1 MIQTIM
7 NPSETAM
14 TVLPALESPDFPS
27 VLKNLRKELQLS
39 RTALADKVGLST
51 AAIQRYEATDNS
63 HIKPSPQAYERLVRV
78 LAELQVKSTVQP
90 AARIRPAPAIMDP
103 LPQTELAAPVLP
115 AILLTDATL
124 EQLIARAK
132 MLGAKKVTIEF

>member
-1 MIQTIM
+1 
-7 NPSETAM
+7 M
-14 TVLPALESPDFPS
+14 TVLPVLESPDFPS
-27 VLKNLRKELQLS
+27 ALKNLRKELQLS

-63 HIKPSPQAYERLVRV
+63 HITPSPQAYERLVRA
-78 LAELQVKSTVQP
+78 LADQQVKSAPVP
-90 AARIRPAPAIMDP
+90 AARIRQLPAIM
-103 LPQTELAAPVLP
+103 EAPPRAEQPPPPLP

-132 MLGAKKVTIEF
+132 ILGAKKVTIEF

>member
-1 MIQTIM
+1 
-7 NPSETAM
+7 M
-14 TVLPALESPDFPS
+14 TVLPVLESPDFPS
-27 VLKNLRKELQLS
+27 ALKNLRKELQLS

-63 HIKPSPQAYERLVRV
+63 HIKPSPQAYERLVRA
-78 LAELQVKSTVQP
+78 LADQQVKSAPPP
-90 AARIRPAPAIMDP
+90 ATRIRQVPAVMEAPAR
-103 LPQTELAAPVLP
+103 TEQPSPPLP

-132 MLGAKKVTIEF
+132 ILGAKKVTIEF